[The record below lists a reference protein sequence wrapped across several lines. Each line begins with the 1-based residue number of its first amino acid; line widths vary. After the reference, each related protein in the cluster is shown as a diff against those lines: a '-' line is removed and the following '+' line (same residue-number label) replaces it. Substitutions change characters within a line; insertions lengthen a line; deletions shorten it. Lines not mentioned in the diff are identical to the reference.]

1 MTPVL
6 EISEEILAKY
16 DNRRSNLVPILQDLQ
31 SSLRYLPEPVLRKV
45 ARKLRIRDTEVYQ
58 VATFYRG
65 FSLTPRGKHHVLVCL
80 GTACH
85 VRGAQKVLDKV
96 MTETGATAT
105 GTSVDGQFTVEPVRC
120 LGCCGLAPVV
130 RVDTQMF
137 AHVEQ
142 NQVKRLLRK
151 YKKSPAADGGAND

>member
-6 EISEEILAKY
+6 EVSEEILAKY
-16 DNRRSNLVPILQDLQ
+16 DNRRSNLVPILQDIQ
-31 SSLRYLPEPVLRKV
+31 SSLRYLPEPVLRQV
-45 ARKLRIRDTEVYQ
+45 ARKLRMRDAEVYQ

-85 VRGAQKVLDKV
+85 VSGAQKVLDKV

-105 GTSVDGQFTVEPVRC
+105 GTSADGQFTVEPVRC

-130 RVDTQMF
+130 RVDKQMF

-151 YKKSPAADGGAND
+151 YKKTPAANGGAND